1 MTYGMELGLSQKR
14 KKKKLLVLLTSAK
27 QFKEMLIV
35 EKANNGAFILVLIN
49 LSIRQH
55 SLI

>member
-14 KKKKLLVLLTSAK
+14 KKKLLVLLTSAK

-49 LSIRQH
+49 LSSRQH